1 MEHFMNKLPYNLGIK
16 LDNDETNLLKEWIE
30 VIIKNHESNTG
41 KKYTRSDMAISY
53 DEGKIVAMNLLN
65 DFLQSDSNEDV
76 LTLKFKDFINN
87 VKT

>member
-1 MEHFMNKLPYNLGIK
+1 MNKLPYNLGIK